1 MTGIKTAKFI
11 SHDLLCRNKNS
22 NLQEHYNFSG
32 MLNSHG
38 CCSLKCRFLSFIVY
52 FIYLLVVGLGL
63 CCCAW
68 AFSSCGPQGLLSG
81 CGAWASRG
89 GSFSCS
95 GAQVPGAGASAVVG
109 CSLNSS
115 VASSLPDQGLDAC
128 PLHWQVDFYPCFTRE
143 VPPFSF
149 K

>member
-109 CSLNSS
+109 CSLNSCGILPPRPRIGRMS
-115 VASSLPDQGLDAC
+115 PALAGGFLSLFHQGS
-128 PLHWQVDFYPCFTRE
+128 PTIFF
-143 VPPFSF
+143 
-149 K
+149 